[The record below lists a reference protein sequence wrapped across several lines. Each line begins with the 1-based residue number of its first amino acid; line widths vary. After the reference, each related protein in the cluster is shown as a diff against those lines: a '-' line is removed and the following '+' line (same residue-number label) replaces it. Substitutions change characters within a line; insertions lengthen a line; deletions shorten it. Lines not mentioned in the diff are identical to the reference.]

1 MFGYECM
8 VINKIC
14 NDVEYNELVAKIT
27 SFITENGGEVKKV
40 NKWGKKRLAYPLQ
53 EQTEGLYTL
62 LFFKAIPQVV
72 RAFDKMMKKEQ
83 TILSSMIIRNDKPY
97 NF

>member
-27 SFITENGGEVKKV
+27 SFITENGG
-40 NKWGKKRLAYPLQ
+40 
-53 EQTEGLYTL
+53 
-62 LFFKAIPQVV
+62 
-72 RAFDKMMKKEQ
+72 
-83 TILSSMIIRNDKPY
+83 
-97 NF
+97 